1 MENKTIP
8 YLCGGTFFTLL
19 LKARKATKSP
29 NELVK
34 GQKESFSEQ
43 NLLMRLIS
51 IYRSTDFYQG
61 GDTPK
66 TYTSDF
72 KRCKKNINSFIGFDD
87 RDRFR
92 IFYENIQKEN
102 SKAFADVQK
111 LITDFFDESLY
122 ETLVR
127 NLLGLIQED
136 RSISDYEKFFI
147 PPKEI
152 TKKELIK
159 CSEINLPALLLGVWD
174 FIADKRS
181 DMNCLGEGTYAS
193 WYPNKGKEYKGKV
206 GDSIKQNLKITTTPL
221 STPLEL
227 NPVDSQKEEQNQEYA
242 EVHESN
248 ESSNKEEKNYSKTQI
263 IQNATI
269 VNQNGEKNIH
279 INHVDILNL

>member
-34 GQKESFSEQ
+34 GQKESLSEQ

-72 KRCKKNINSFIGFDD
+72 KRCKKNIEYFIGFDD
-87 RDRFR
+87 SDRSRTFH
-92 IFYENIQKEN
+92 EDIQREDSN
-102 SKAFADVQK
+102 AFPAMKA
-111 LITDFFDESLY
+111 LISDSLDDSLY

-127 NLLGLIQED
+127 NLLGLVKED
-136 RSISDYEKFFI
+136 HSIPDNEKFFI

-152 TKKELIK
+152 TKQELIK
-159 CSEINLPALLLGVWD
+159 CSAVNLPSLLLGIWD
-174 FIADKRS
+174 FIANKRS
-181 DMNCLGEGTYAS
+181 DMNRQGEATYAS
-193 WYPNKGKEYKGKV
+193 WYPDKGKVYKGKV
-206 GDSIKQNLKITTTPL
+206 GDSIKQRLNITLDFP
-221 STPLEL
+221 STPSKS
-227 NPVDSQKEEQNQEYA
+227 NSTYSQDESQNQEYA

-248 ESSNKEEKNYSKTQI
+248 DSSNNEEKSCSKTQI

-279 INHVDILNL
+279 IDHVDILNI